1 MLQLITLTL
10 IKSVIPSLDTS
21 HWLWWFKEY
30 GYNFFTY
37 QFYFVMGGYVAIHY
51 QQVMSKLM
59 TYRRQLTVGVGV
71 LGALTIGVFG
81 INRHVLDRTI
91 DQAQNVHQPFVL
103 FYAVVV
109 IAWAMTIGMS
119 YAQARESNRL
129 PKWVVNAVSFGS
141 KISFGIYLSQTV
153 ILTTLSALLSRI
165 SVDSWLLLATVPVSL
180 LVVFGLT
187 YLLSGVL
194 YRTPKLSVLAGK
206 SPWRS

>member
-1 MLQLITLTL
+1 MMY
-10 IKSVIPSLDTS
+10 
-21 HWLWWFKEY
+21 H
-30 GYNFFTY
+30 
-37 QFYFVMGGYVAIHY
+37 
-51 QQVMSKLM
+51 
-59 TYRRQLTVGVGV
+59 RQLTVAVGV

-81 INRHVLDRTI
+81 INRHVLGRTI
-91 DQAQNVHQPFVL
+91 DQAQNVYQPFVL

-109 IAWAMTIGMS
+109 IAWTMTIGMS

-129 PKWVVNAVSFGS
+129 PKWVVNAGAFGS
-141 KISFGIYLSQTV
+141 KISFGMYLSQTV

>member
-1 MLQLITLTL
+1 M
-10 IKSVIPSLDTS
+10 
-21 HWLWWFKEY
+21 
-30 GYNFFTY
+30 
-37 QFYFVMGGYVAIHY
+37 
-51 QQVMSKLM
+51 
-59 TYRRQLTVGVGV
+59 
-71 LGALTIGVFG
+71 TIGVFG

-119 YAQARESNRL
+119 YAQARESNHL

-141 KISFGIYLSQTV
+141 KISFGMYLSQTV

>member
-1 MLQLITLTL
+1 M
-10 IKSVIPSLDTS
+10 
-21 HWLWWFKEY
+21 
-30 GYNFFTY
+30 
-37 QFYFVMGGYVAIHY
+37 AIHY

-59 TYRRQLTVGVGV
+59 TYRRQLTVAVGV

-119 YAQARESNRL
+119 YAQARESNHL

-141 KISFGIYLSQTV
+141 KISFGMYMSQTV

-180 LVVFGLT
+180 LVLFGLT